1 MRSLKCYLKFLQFY
15 TKEFRYDLNVSIM
28 QNKKIL
34 SIMTIDFIL
43 ITAILKKKESKK
55 EKIYII

>member
-1 MRSLKCYLKFLQFY
+1 MRSLKCYLKFY

-43 ITAILKKKESKK
+43 IIAILKIKKARKK
-55 EKIYII
+55 KYILFKL